1 MNMDARQTWDGKSVK
16 NMDVLM
22 LQERQ
27 RRVVEAEVM
36 WMVEKHNRI
45 VSFKKQKSLKKYQI
59 TEISCEAVEKTTC
72 PQTNKRRLVSTV
84 CFCT

>member
-1 MNMDARQTWDGKSVK
+1 
-16 NMDVLM
+16 M

-59 TEISCEAVEKTTC
+59 TEISCEAVEKMIC
-72 PQTNKRRLVSTV
+72 PQTNKKRLVSTTV
-84 CFCT
+84 FFT

>member
-1 MNMDARQTWDGKSVK
+1 MNLNARQTSSEKRVK

-27 RRVVEAEVM
+27 SRVVEAEVM
-36 WMVEKHNRI
+36 WMVEKHNHI

-59 TEISCEAVEKTTC
+59 TEISCEAVERTTC
-72 PQTNKRRLVSTV
+72 PQTNKKRLVSTICV
-84 CFCT
+84 CT

>member
-1 MNMDARQTWDGKSVK
+1 MDARQTWDGKSVK

-59 TEISCEAVEKTTC
+59 TEISCETVEKTTC
-72 PQTNKRRLVSTV
+72 SQTNKRRLVSTT
-84 CFCT
+84 CFFT